1 MSGAGE
7 GFLHQQKEYQVG
19 STRNNFDWNKVKI
32 WNADG
37 DDIPLTGDKWIEA
50 DPKNGI
56 PEMPS
61 LGFDF
66 RLCNDVK
73 EVAVLTGNL
82 ERALTDWMSNA
93 EFVFCCF
100 AWLTNYRV
108 LDALASLEHGCQVV
122 VQKEDFLR
130 PDSDHAP
137 HSYATLRRK
146 YEKLR
151 CGFSRGYLPSIAS
164 DLSTCSGD
172 DVEAVRC
179 AGVAN
184 TDRRRAS
191 PRMHH
196 KFAVACT
203 CTVSEYQD
211 SFGNDLLAVEF
222 HPYSVW
228 TGSFNPTS
236 NGTRS
241 RENAVVIES
250 CCAANYYINEWAKV
264 FAVSEP
270 LDWSSEW
277 SSPEWRIGT

>member
-1 MSGAGE
+1 MNSRDRE
-7 GFLHQQKEYQVG
+7 
-19 STRNNFDWNKVKI
+19 FDWNQVKI

-37 DDIPLTGDKWIEA
+37 DDVPLTA
-50 DPKNGI
+50 DRL
-56 PEMPS
+56 
-61 LGFDF
+61 LGSK
-66 RLCNDVK
+66 LPGYECICHNDIK
-73 EVAVLTGNL
+73 EVVTLTGNL
-82 ERALTDWMSNA
+82 EKALTHWISNA

-108 LDALASLEHGCQVV
+108 LDALAALEHGCQVV

-130 PDSDHAP
+130 PDRDHT
-137 HSYATLRRK
+137 SRSNQVLREK
-146 YEKLR
+146 YEKLQ
-151 CGFSRGYLPSIAS
+151 CGFSRYRMPSIAS
-164 DLSTCSGD
+164 GLSMCSD
-172 DVEAVRC
+172 DSVDAVRC

-184 TDRRRAS
+184 SERRRVS

-203 CTVSEYQD
+203 CIITPEQHRDGGAWEDADVK
-211 SFGNDLLAVEF
+211 F

-236 NGTRS
+236 NGTKS
-241 RENAVVIES
+241 RENAVVIDSES
-250 CCAANYYINEWAKV
+250 VANAYVNEWAKV

-277 SSPEWRIGT
+277 SAPEWRIGT